1 MGEGGGAGAEE
12 RRRGGQ
18 RSDAWAGEGLARQ
31 PPGVGP
37 GSRWAGECGAS
48 CTRARDIRRG
58 RPRHGAGEETEAGP
72 GKRGSVGGARVDQ
85 TPAVLGLPLG
95 RPQSPREAPAEPAER
110 GRTCRAEAAPTPSRS
125 RDGCY
130 SRPARF
136 AAVSGKNRVLEVRR
150 PGARTGSNLTGRLP
164 HPLPSPWLGVRL
176 MTQTC
181 LNCWDRDLKK
191 RTLPWRSCPAG
202 GGPGGCPG
210 DRGLNSCR

>member
-48 CTRARDIRRG
+48 CTSARDIRRG
-58 RPRHGAGEETEAGP
+58 SPRHGAGEETEAGP
-72 GKRGSVGGARVDQ
+72 GKGGSVGGARVDQ

-110 GRTCRAEAAPTPSRS
+110 SRTCRAEAAPTPTRS
-125 RDGCY
+125 RDGCS

-136 AAVSGKNRVLEVRR
+136 QRSAEKPRV
-150 PGARTGSNLTGRLP
+150 
-164 HPLPSPWLGVRL
+164 
-176 MTQTC
+176 
-181 LNCWDRDLKK
+181 
-191 RTLPWRSCPAG
+191 
-202 GGPGGCPG
+202 GGPKTWGQDWRWSDWQTSPPPSQPLAWSKADDTDLPELLGQRPEKKDSALALLPRGGRTWG
-210 DRGLNSCR
+210 LSGSRGRNSCR